1 MALCSNH
8 EWFLSWDPII
18 PPPHKKVSL
27 HAPCNLISDHQ
38 VSMLTHS
45 LTDHYLM
52 SSPGGDRRWDNVLSI
67 RSNCALTRHLNL
79 TLGCTRVVSTHQ
91 LFCSR
96 GGFCP
101 IIVYTL
107 DCLRRREI
115 FPKLIPWS
123 LSDLL
128 LRVEIDYCLVTRVEH
143 LISSSQEE
151 NQDASQ
157 GIFS

>member
-1 MALCSNH
+1 MYSRGVH
-8 EWFLSWDPII
+8 PSII
-18 PPPHKKVSL
+18 L
-27 HAPCNLISDHQ
+27 LA
-38 VSMLTHS
+38 
-45 LTDHYLM
+45 
-52 SSPGGDRRWDNVLSI
+52 
-67 RSNCALTRHLNL
+67 
-79 TLGCTRVVSTHQ
+79 
-91 LFCSR
+91 

-123 LSDLL
+123 LSALL
-128 LRVEIDYCLVTRVEH
+128 LRVEIDYCLVTRVEQ

-157 GIFS
+157 VIFS